1 MRGRNRAWL
10 VIAVTRVSGCG
21 VAGLQGFGLAARAS
35 QAGQPDLSDWPSLEK
50 SRLPAGLSQLRIVRT
65 METVKVTEV
74 PEDAQ
79 IVDVRSQMEWDDGH
93 AAGSIH
99 IPMEEI
105 PSRYGELDLDSD
117 IYLMCRSGGRSTQV
131 ATWLEENGID
141 TIVITGGMI
150 DWEHFGR
157 PIEK

>member
-1 MRGRNRAWL
+1 
-10 VIAVTRVSGCG
+10 
-21 VAGLQGFGLAARAS
+21 
-35 QAGQPDLSDWPSLEK
+35 
-50 SRLPAGLSQLRIVRT
+50 
-65 METVKVTEV
+65 METVNVSEV

-79 IVDVRSQMEWDDGH
+79 IIDVRSQMEWDDGH
-93 AAGSIH
+93 ATGAVH

-117 IYLMCRSGGRSTQV
+117 IYLMCRSGGRAAQV
-131 ATWLEENGID
+131 SSWLEKNGID

-157 PIEK
+157 PMEKANSINYNCPAYLQGSFSFIYPPQSTDLLTIRRQTGTLLVGHVPLLMVPQIV

>member
-1 MRGRNRAWL
+1 
-10 VIAVTRVSGCG
+10 
-21 VAGLQGFGLAARAS
+21 
-35 QAGQPDLSDWPSLEK
+35 
-50 SRLPAGLSQLRIVRT
+50 
-65 METVKVTEV
+65 METVNISEV

-79 IVDVRSQMEWDDGH
+79 IIDVRSQMEWDDGH
-93 AAGSIH
+93 ATGAVH

-117 IYLMCRSGGRSTQV
+117 IYLMCRSGGRAAQV
-131 ATWLEENGID
+131 SSWLEKNGID

-157 PIEK
+157 PMEKAN